1 MNEEEKAK
9 RVCDAIDALLRGEE
23 PEMELD
29 DQELVELLRIARLR
43 HRAGQALANVGLTYQ
58 ELLRRVLR
66 ARMVARQM
74 EQGGEKVDDAPPEVR
89 SITDENPREFLDP
102 LDPGYGKLVNFLD
115 FQPRPVHAAPVAQ
128 TVAAQAYPVAAC
140 QARPTTRT
148 LTLHWSRGSDRSS
161 DKAEALSDGLD
172 RLLSGRKRTIS
183 VGDPDIDELLQI
195 AQLRRFV
202 GQSLAAAG
210 SPYKRRLWAVLRM
223 RLATALRR
231 QAYAP
236 QRPSVITAF
245 GHLSWRQAAAA
256 AAAIALMLAALGPL
270 PATGFA
276 DHPVAH
282 LINLVGERVGVE
294 EVDGPPPSQIPT
306 MTPGEVVPL
315 EEAQSRLGLSL
326 REPSY
331 LPEGF
336 DLASSLYYPQSATSP
351 ERGTFVLI
359 YTIGGV
365 DPETLAGTTEP
376 RLLVYQESATSADVI
391 RVESGQAEDVLLAGS
406 VPGTYARAL
415 WAPGNQGSL
424 EGTDPNAESLLF
436 NNDGVRVVITYRYG
450 DQEKEELLRIAESML
465 SQ

>member
-1 MNEEEKAK
+1 MNEEERAK

-66 ARMVARQM
+66 ARMIARQM
-74 EQGGEKVDDAPPEVR
+74 EQSGEKVDDAPPEVR
-89 SITDENPREFLDP
+89 SIMDEDLREFPDP

-128 TVAAQAYPVAAC
+128 TMAAQAYPVAAC

-148 LTLHWSRGSDRSS
+148 LTLHWSRRHDRTS

-172 RLLSGRKRTIS
+172 RLLSSRKRTIS
-183 VGDPDIDELLQI
+183 ADDPDIDELLQI

-210 SPYKRRLWAVLRM
+210 SPYKRRLWTVLSM

-231 QAYAP
+231 QAHAP
-236 QRPSVITAF
+236 QRPSVITAV

-282 LINLVGERVGVE
+282 LLNLVEERVGVE
-294 EVDGPPPSQIPT
+294 EVDGPPPTQIPT
-306 MTPGEVVPL
+306 FTPREAVPL
-315 EEAQSRLGLSL
+315 EEAQSRLGLPL

-336 DLASSLYYPQSATSP
+336 QLASSLYYPQSVTSP
-351 ERGTFVLI
+351 EQGTSALI

-365 DPETLAGTTEP
+365 DPETVRLGEP
-376 RLLVYQESATSADVI
+376 LLIIYQESASSDSMGV
-391 RVESGQAEDVLLAGS
+391 VNGQAEDVLLAGS
-406 VPGTYARAL
+406 VPGTYGRAL
-415 WAPGNQGSL
+415 WAAGDQGTL
-424 EGTDPNAESLLF
+424 EGAAPNAESVLF
-436 NNDGVRVVITYRYG
+436 NNGDVRVIITYKDG

>member
-1 MNEEEKAK
+1 MNEEERAK
-9 RVCDAIDALLRGEE
+9 KVCDAIDALLRGEE

-43 HRAGQALANVGLTYQ
+43 HQAGQALANVGLTYQ

-74 EQGGEKVDDAPPEVR
+74 EQGGEKVEDAPPEVR
-89 SITDENPREFLDP
+89 SIMDEDSREFIDP

-115 FQPRPVHAAPVAQ
+115 FQPRPAYAAPVAQ
-128 TVAAQAYPVAAC
+128 TMAVQTCPVAVC

-148 LTLHWSRGSDRSS
+148 LTLHWYRHSDRSS
-161 DKAEALSDGLD
+161 EKAEALSDGLD
-172 RLLSGRKRTIS
+172 RLLSSRKRTIS
-183 VGDPDIDELLQI
+183 VDDPDIDELLQI

-210 SPYKRRLWAVLRM
+210 SPYKRRLWTVLSM
-223 RLATALRR
+223 RLATSLRR
-231 QAYAP
+231 QAHAP
-236 QRPSVITAF
+236 QRPAVITTL
-245 GHLSWRQAAAA
+245 GRLSWQQAAAV
-256 AAAIALMLAALGPL
+256 AAAIALLLAALGPL

-282 LINLVGERVGVE
+282 LINLVEQHVGVE
-294 EVDGPPPSQIPT
+294 EVDGPPPTQVPT
-306 MTPGEVVPL
+306 TAPEEPIAP
-315 EEAQSRLGLSL
+315 EEAAQRLGLAV
-326 REPSY
+326 RQPSY

-336 DLASSLYYPQSATSP
+336 QLVSSVYYPQSLTSP
-351 ERGTFVLI
+351 ERGTFRLV

-365 DPETLAGTTEP
+365 DPETIADTEP
-376 RLLVYQESATSADVI
+376 QLVIYQESASSDSLGVMD
-391 RVESGQAEDVLLAGS
+391 GQAEDVLLAGS
-406 VPGTYARAL
+406 VPGTYARFL
-415 WAPGNQGSL
+415 WAAGDQGAL
-424 EGTDPNAESLLF
+424 EGADPNAESLFF
-436 NNDGVRVVITYRYG
+436 NNDGVLVIITYRNG